1 MNTRHGKSVDR
12 SLYRQ
17 VEKMSLRLP
26 KCEFCKHFRG
36 YKDRGIKCEAFPD
49 GVPDDK
55 KLFDYFDKS
64 ECANGIKF
72 EYEDGNYTESIPEP
86 GSLLAKMHR
95 I

>member
-1 MNTRHGKSVDR
+1 
-12 SLYRQ
+12 
-17 VEKMSLRLP
+17 MSLRLP

-36 YKDRGIKCEAFPD
+36 YKDRGIKCAAFPD

-55 KLFDYFDKS
+55 NLFDYFDKS
-64 ECANGIKF
+64 ECANGIKL
-72 EYEDGNYTESIPEP
+72 EYEDGNYTESILEP